1 MCFRGSTATPSAY
14 VPKFRAIALHVHIVG
29 DCAGERLFV
38 FQIGDADAERALDGF
53 IARVACA

>member
-1 MCFRGSTATPSAY
+1 
-14 VPKFRAIALHVHIVG
+14 VFRAIALHVHIVG

-53 IARVACA
+53 IARVA